1 MSKTTSR
8 KKVASELAGNG
19 KFRLHGLVVAAYT
32 PFDEKGALNLRVVEK
47 QAAHYLHSGL
57 RTVFIGGS
65 TGESHSLSTDE
76 RRALCQRWMDV
87 ARGTELRVVVH
98 VGSNCLTDAAVLAR
112 QAQDLG
118 GDCATVHIVLASSS
132 VDPHDYEPTSADAVV
147 FDTAQLVVVNGADYD
162 LWASDLA
169 SNAASSPAVVDAGRS
184 SAPPRARIRA
194 CGIRRGM

>member
-1 MSKTTSR
+1 MKTVIITGVIRS
-8 KKVASELAGNG
+8 AMNLA
-19 KFRLHGLVVAAYT
+19 
-32 PFDEKGALNLRVVEK
+32 
-47 QAAHYLHSGL
+47 L
-57 RTVFIGGS
+57 RTLAAAS
-65 TGESHSLSTDE
+65 LCTLAACASDTATGP
-76 RRALCQRWMDV
+76 
-87 ARGTELRVVVH
+87 GTTEAAAGCPAKPVDVVVS
-98 VGSNCLTDAAVLAR
+98 VDQWGDIV
-112 QAQDLG
+112 QDLG

>member
-1 MSKTTSR
+1 M
-8 KKVASELAGNG
+8 
-19 KFRLHGLVVAAYT
+19 
-32 PFDEKGALNLRVVEK
+32 
-47 QAAHYLHSGL
+47 YLHRTRGPAAALALVSALALAACSSPGTSSPKTSGA
-57 RTVFIGGS
+57 TASQGS
-65 TGESHSLSTDE
+65 CPTAPLD
-76 RRALCQRWMDV
+76 
-87 ARGTELRVVVH
+87 VVVS
-98 VGSNCLTDAAVLAR
+98 VDQWGDIVQS
-112 QAQDLG
+112 LG
-118 GDCATVHIVLASSS
+118 GDCADVHTVLASSS

>member
-1 MSKTTSR
+1 MFNPAPHVPDTRTEQMMHLHRSR
-8 KKVASELAGNG
+8 GPAAALALAACSPAGSGSSPAS
-19 KFRLHGLVVAAYT
+19 T
-32 PFDEKGALNLRVVEK
+32 P
-47 QAAHYLHSGL
+47 
-57 RTVFIGGS
+57 TS
-65 TGESHSLSTDE
+65 TGSCPTTPLD
-76 RRALCQRWMDV
+76 
-87 ARGTELRVVVH
+87 VVVS
-98 VGSNCLTDAAVLAR
+98 VDQWGDIV
-112 QAQDLG
+112 QDLG

-147 FDTAQLVVVNGADYD
+147 FDTAQLVGVNGADYD

>member
-1 MSKTTSR
+1 MGFTFYTRDDISFVR
-8 KKVASELAGNG
+8 EILPDQDVNVAEAGDE
-19 KFRLHGLVVAAYT
+19 T
-32 PFDEKGALNLRVVEK
+32 DDEKHE
-47 QAAHYLHSGL
+47 
-57 RTVFIGGS
+57 
-65 TGESHSLSTDE
+65 GEG
-76 RRALCQRWMDV
+76 V
-87 ARGTELRVVVH
+87 ARVH
-98 VGSNCLTDAAVLAR
+98 VDP
-112 QAQDLG
+112 QAGAWVRVQDLG